1 MTPERRANNV
11 VWFELPVNNLT
22 RATQFYEQVFSTKL
36 LTHESFPSI
45 AMFPRKQDDAV
56 TGALTLTDTGKPST
70 DGAVVYLNCDG
81 QLDLVIKRALAAG
94 AQLLQEVVQ
103 LPAGIGWSAQL
114 RDLDGNRVGLHASW

>member
-1 MTPERRANNV
+1 
-11 VWFELPVNNLT
+11 
-22 RATQFYEQVFSTKL
+22 
-36 LTHESFPSI
+36 
-45 AMFPRKQDDAV
+45 MFPRKQDDAV